1 MRKRFEIYWISYRV
15 SLEESFCLIYSTANS
30 WIHILFSHKVYIYK
44 WRIYSKE
51 FWIHLSHSM
60 SLANEKEEHMNREEM
75 YVLIVKVFRERSVD
89 DL

>member
-1 MRKRFEIYWISYRV
+1 
-15 SLEESFCLIYSTANS
+15 
-30 WIHILFSHKVYIYK
+30 
-44 WRIYSKE
+44 
-51 FWIHLSHSM
+51 M